1 MNDLKK
7 KGHDINIKG
16 IVIHQVIK
24 EAHSKICSLKLADKP
39 ISPTDKE
46 KIFVANIK
54 EAYYKKSSPT

>member
-39 ISPTDKE
+39 ISPLL
-46 KIFVANIK
+46 IK
-54 EAYYKKSSPT
+54 KRYLLQT